1 MTIFTQLFSRN
12 LKIAMIV
19 AFACVCV
26 RPAMGEQDQI
36 PATPVPPNAQP
47 MIPQPAT
54 EPQNPAEKQELS
66 MFFLKY
72 GDPEL
77 IIKVLSTTIKGGRF
91 AIDKRTNAII
101 VSASSEQMKAAEA
114 ILKQLDT
121 PGPVEQNRSLPVNVR
136 VFWLADGLKD
146 ASAPAESLKE
156 VVEELHHQGLKNI
169 GQVAQT
175 MVRTRYE
182 GQFHMTS
189 SPLLD
194 GTPTMFIADGRISNR
209 SIIDI
214 RISANYWAKPGVEPG
229 KLAAVDVNTV
239 FTTGEYI
246 VLAVAPTDKVTS
258 VFVIQITEGKQ

>member
-1 MTIFTQLFSRN
+1 MTNFIQKFSRT
-12 LKIAMIV
+12 LKIAAI
-19 AFACVCV
+19 AAIACVCV
-26 RPAMGEQDQI
+26 RTAMGQQAKTTPP
-36 PATPVPPNAQP
+36 PANEAQTT
-47 MIPQPAT
+47 QQAT
-54 EPQNPAEKQELS
+54 EPQTPVEKQEFS

-91 AIDKRTNAII
+91 EIDKRTNAII
-101 VSASSEQMKAAEA
+101 VSASSDQMKTAEA
-114 ILKQLDT
+114 ILRQLDT
-121 PGPVEQNRSLPVNVR
+121 PGPVEHNRSLPVNVR
-136 VFWLADGLKD
+136 VFWLADGVKD
-146 ASAPAESLKE
+146 APAPAESLKE

-239 FTTGEYI
+239 FKTSEYI

-258 VFVIQITEGKQ
+258 VFVIQITEGKP